1 MSYYILPKNNNIIN
15 VNPKYSNNPNDIY
28 VSFTLLTYYNSIKNQ
43 INNMFF
49 YIDDISNNT
58 FEEAITIVNPCEFIF
73 SKVPGSKF
81 SVSKLKPK
89 TNLFY
94 DLFEILNNL
103 NLFDTFKESTIKTL
117 HMSPNYYDSIF
128 CNEMLRENF
137 IDEYFFYNDVNLCDE
152 LNNNKFDYI
161 FYECNKS
168 NYFITLIICLIIL
181 LKNQQYN
188 GMCIIK
194 INYIFHKQVLD
205 ILYFLTSLYDKVYIV
220 KPTTSN
226 ITSFDKYI
234 VCKNFKYN
242 NLNNNYLKLNYYR
255 LLIFLKKLDTRNNYI
270 NNIIEILDVN
280 IPYYFKTKIDDLN
293 IIIGQQQLEALNQ
306 IINIFKNKNKE
317 DKIESI
323 KKSNIKKSITW
334 CEQYKIPHN
343 KFSEKINMFLPI
355 INETITL

>member
-1 MSYYILPKNNNIIN
+1 MSYYILPKNINIIN
-15 VNPKYSNNPNDIY
+15 VNPKCSNNPHDVCI
-28 VSFTLLTYYNSIKNQ
+28 SFTLLNYYNSLKNQ
-43 INNMFF
+43 IIDMFF
-49 YIDDISNNT
+49 LIDDISSNN

-73 SKVPGSKF
+73 SKVPGSNF

-94 DLFEILNNL
+94 DLFEIVNNL
-103 NLFDTFKESTIKTL
+103 SLFDIFKKNNIKTL
-117 HMSPNYYDSIF
+117 HMSPNYCDSIF
-128 CNEMLRENF
+128 CNEMLRENY
-137 IDEYFFYNDVNLCDE
+137 IDEHIFYNNVNLYSE

-161 FYECNKS
+161 FYECDKS
-168 NYFITLIICLIIL
+168 NYFISLIISLIIL
-181 LKNQQYN
+181 LKNQEYN
-188 GMCIIK
+188 GICIIK
-194 INYIFHKQVLD
+194 INDVFHKHVLD
-205 ILYFLTSLYDKVYIV
+205 VLYFLTSLYDKVYMV
-220 KPTTSN
+220 KPNTSN

-242 NLNNNYLKLNYYR
+242 NNNNLNNNYLKLNYYR
-255 LLIFLKKLDTRNNYI
+255 LLIFIKKFEPHKNYI
-270 NNIIEILDVN
+270 TEILDFN

-323 KKSNIKKSITW
+323 KKINIKKSVSW
-334 CEQYKIPHN
+334 CEKYKIPCN

-355 INETITL
+355 INDTILL